1 MKIDLKKIDLKK
13 IDYKKILKKYDH
25 MWLLLYIP
33 IYVFFFNVLET
44 WISPEFNYWVS
55 YMPFDDMIPFN
66 ELYVIPYV
74 IWFPYMFLMG
84 AYLFFADKDA
94 FIRYIWGFMIGFTAS
109 LICFAVFPNG
119 QDLRPEVF
127 PRDNFLVD
135 MVKDLYAN
143 DTNTNVLPSM
153 HVIGAWLI
161 FFVYLDCKRLRKWW
175 HISYAFVIAFFTTLS
190 TVYIK
195 QHSFLDVIWGLI
207 FCIPIYLITNVWMKR
222 RMERKKAEREK
233 QEAETLE
240 EEKLRA

>member
-1 MKIDLKKIDLKK
+1 MKIDLTKIDLKK
-13 IDYKKILKKYDH
+13 IDYKKLLKKYDH
-25 MWLLLYIP
+25 IWLLLYIP

-161 FFVYLDCKRLRKWW
+161 FFVYLDCERLRKWW

-195 QHSFLDVIWGLI
+195 QHSFLDVIWGII
-207 FCIPIYLITNVWMKR
+207 FCVPIYLITNVWMKR

-233 QEAETLE
+233 QVTCEAEA
-240 EEKLRA
+240 KV

>member
-1 MKIDLKKIDLKK
+1 MNIKFKEL
-13 IDYKKILKKYDH
+13 LKKYDH
-25 MWLLLYIP
+25 IWLLLYIP

-55 YMPFDDMIPFN
+55 YMPLDDLIPFN

-84 AYLFFADKDA
+84 GYLFFMDKDA
-94 FIRYIWGFMIGFTAS
+94 FIRYIWGYIIGFSTS
-109 LICFAVFPNG
+109 LICFAIFPNG

-161 FFVYLDCKRLRKWW
+161 FFVYLDCERLKKWW
-175 HISYAFVIAFFTTLS
+175 HISYALILAVLTTLS

-195 QHSFLDVIWGLI
+195 QHSFLDVIWGI
-207 FCIPIYLITNVWMKR
+207 IWCIPIYFITQVWMKR
-222 RMERKKAEREK
+222 KMERKAKEKSQEGDGAE
-233 QEAETLE
+233 LSV
-240 EEKLRA
+240 

>member
-1 MKIDLKKIDLKK
+1 LNIKFKE
-13 IDYKKILKKYDH
+13 ILKKYDH
-25 MWLLLYIP
+25 IWLLLYIP

-44 WISPEFNYWVS
+44 WISPESNYWVS
-55 YMPFDDMIPFN
+55 YMPLDDLIPFN

-84 AYLFFADKDA
+84 GYLFFMDKDA
-94 FIRYIWGFMIGFTAS
+94 FIRYIWGYIIGFSTA
-109 LICFAVFPNG
+109 LICFALFPNG

-161 FFVYLDCKRLRKWW
+161 FFVYLDCEKLKKWW
-175 HISYAFVIAFFTTLS
+175 HISYAFIIAVLTTLS

-195 QHSFLDVIWGLI
+195 QHSLLDVIWGVI
-207 FCIPIYLITNVWMKR
+207 WCIPIYFITQVWMKR
-222 RMERKKAEREK
+222 RMERKAKEK
-233 QEAETLE
+233 TQKSSEAELTV
-240 EEKLRA
+240 

>member
-1 MKIDLKKIDLKK
+1 MKIDFKSF
-13 IDYKKILKKYDH
+13 LKKYDH
-25 MWLLLYIP
+25 IWLLLYIP

-44 WISPEFNYWVS
+44 WISPSFDYWVS
-55 YMPFDDMIPFN
+55 YMPLDDLIPFN

-84 AYLFFADKDA
+84 GYLFFMDKDA
-94 FIRYIWGFMIGFTAS
+94 FIRYIWGFIIGFSTS
-109 LICFAVFPNG
+109 LICFALFPNG
-119 QDLRPEVF
+119 QNLRPEIF

-135 MVKDLYAN
+135 MVKDIYAN

-161 FFVYLDCKRLRKWW
+161 FFVYLDCERLKKWW
-175 HISYAFVIAFFTTLS
+175 HISYAFIIAVLTTLS

-207 FCIPIYLITNVWMKR
+207 WCVPIYLITNVWMKR
-222 RMERKKAEREK
+222 RMEKKKAERA
-233 QEAETLE
+233 EAERHE
-240 EEKLRA
+240 AAEIKV